1 VCDFRGSC
9 QPYCRYLP
17 QDSFLDF
24 FDIAE
29 NSTIEVE
36 KCNWDL
42 GVQARLWY
50 DTQISLSVCEP
61 HEFYLLQAVEEGFLL
76 KLPFTTIFE
85 YLQVV
90 EIFTVIYVFCKR
102 TLTFTRK
109 QLETDPDILL
119 QKAAMAMRKYGMHIV
134 VANEL
139 ATYKKEVSV
148 VTGGEKTRVCSHG
161 QDHDLEEELID
172 LLVARH
178 SDHIKKSSGIDMN

>member
-1 VCDFRGSC
+1 MSYAITSRKTHLELIFVYMLIFLLLLLHRQNIRSNLQKVLWICD
-9 QPYCRYLP
+9 
-17 QDSFLDF
+17 
-24 FDIAE
+24 
-29 NSTIEVE
+29 STRCLKCFWCCE
-36 KCNWDL
+36 KT
-42 GVQARLWY
+42 G
-50 DTQISLSVCEP
+50 
-61 HEFYLLQAVEEGFLL
+61 LLQHFAFHSRLVHLFMLQHKKKQLWQLESGFCESNLEFSL
-76 KLPFTTIFE
+76 
-85 YLQVV
+85 
-90 EIFTVIYVFCKR
+90 R
-102 TLTFTRK
+102 LTFTRK

-119 QKAAMAMRKYGMHIV
+119 QKAAMAMRKYGMHVV